1 MIGDMIS
8 LISDIIS
15 KYNDSNMYIFIY
27 ISDEMV

>member
-1 MIGDMIS
+1 MISDMIS